1 MTLNDPFATHPPV
14 PSFTVTSTTL
24 DEGDTLGLDQM
35 SGIFGV
41 PGGKDVSPQL
51 SWSGRRP
58 RRRATPSPS
67 TTPTRRRAAGFCH
80 WAVAALPADCTDL
93 PENAGDDDGPGLP
106 PGAIQY
112 RNDAGGARFL
122 GAAPPPGH
130 PAHRYFINVYAL
142 DTADLGVPAERDGRA
157 ARLQP
162 VRHTIARAQ
171 MIVMAGGCP
180 PSRPRAVSPSP
191 AP

>member
-1 MTLNDPFATHPPV
+1 VLRPHAGRSWQAAGMTGNDPFATHPPV

-24 DEGDTLGLDQM
+24 NDGDTLGLDQM

-51 SWSGRRP
+51 SWSGAP
-58 RRRATPSPS
+58 AS
-67 TTPTRRRAAGFCH
+67 TQGYAVTVYDPDAPTGCGFFH
-80 WAVAALPADCTDL
+80 WAVATLPADCTEL
-93 PENAGDDDGPGLP
+93 PENAGDEGGPGLP
-106 PGAIQY
+106 TGTIQY

-142 DTADLGVPAERDGRA
+142 DTDDLGVPADATNAIVGFN
-157 ARLQP
+157 LFQ
-162 VRHTIARAQ
+162 HTIARAQ
-171 MIVMAGGCP
+171 MIVMAGT
-180 PSRPRAVSPSP
+180 
-191 AP
+191 